1 MIMQPPLPG
10 IPALAAPIPPAL
22 AAAIRG
28 AWRAWAANAKRRRQ
42 HAAELSAESDARA
55 RLAVQGGL

>member
-1 MIMQPPLPG
+1 MIQPTLPG
-10 IPALAAPIPPAL
+10 IPTLAAPMSPAL

-42 HAAELSAESDARA
+42 HAAELRAESDARA